1 MSKAVDDLVIEPMT
15 AKDLDLVLGWAAEE
29 GWNPGIGDAQA
40 FYTADP
46 NGFLIGRLADE
57 PVSAISVIR
66 HSDTFGFLGLY
77 ICKPGFRGRGIGYAT
92 WQAGMAHLENRIVG
106 LDGVPAQVDN
116 YRTSGF
122 EFAHQ
127 SDRYYG
133 QVQGQADLDL
143 VPVTS
148 DLIQS
153 TLAWDR
159 QISGAD
165 RQRYLAAWLQVTPTR
180 KTMVLRSG
188 SYISAVGTIRACH
201 TGHKIGPL
209 FADDVEGALRM
220 LRGLV
225 SLVGAEQIMIDVPQ
239 PNVAAV
245 KMVQDLGLNQV
256 FSCARMYR
264 HGKIS
269 RQLDRIYGETTFEL
283 G

>member
-15 AKDLDLVLGWAAEE
+15 PKDLDLVLGWASEE

-40 FYTADP
+40 FYAADP

-57 PVSAISVIR
+57 PVSAISVVR

-77 ICKPGFRGRGIGYAT
+77 ISKPGFRGRGIGYAT
-92 WQAGMAHLENRIVG
+92 WQAGMAHMENRIVG

-116 YRTSGF
+116 YRASGF

-127 SDRYYG
+127 SDRYSG
-133 QVQGQADLDL
+133 HVEGRADLDL

-148 DLIQS
+148 ELMPS
-153 TLAWDR
+153 LLVCDR
-159 QISGAD
+159 QVSGAD
-165 RQRYLAAWLQVTPTR
+165 RQAYMAAWLQETPTR
-180 KTMVLRSG
+180 KTLVLRSG
-188 SYISAVGTIRACH
+188 GHISAVGTIRACQI
-201 TGHKIGPL
+201 GHKIGPL
-209 FADDVEGALRM
+209 FADDVEGAVRT

-225 SLVGAEQIMIDVPQ
+225 ALVDAQQIMIDVPQ
-239 PNVAAV
+239 PNEVAV
-245 KMVQDLGLNQV
+245 NMVQALGLQQV

-264 HGKIS
+264 YGKVK
-269 RQLDRIYGETTFEL
+269 RQLERIYGETTFEL